1 MLDLARHGQLEL
13 YVDDVG
19 RMYAVDVRDVSE
31 GDEPRSERVVGENHA
46 YVLLNAARGEN
57 ANQFGDTEEDWANRG
72 RTMPEEGTAV
82 ELVHV
87 TAHAAAAKKVRI
99 TYKWVDAPAA
109 LTIRVARAYRYKMQ
123 LSGKI
128 EYVLVEAK

>member
-1 MLDLARHGQLEL
+1 MLDLARNGQLEL
-13 YVDDVG
+13 YVDGVG
-19 RMYAVDVRDVSE
+19 RMYAVDVRDVSD
-31 GDEPRSERVVGENHA
+31 GNEPHSERVVEESHA
-46 YVLLNAARGEN
+46 YVLMNAARGEN
-57 ANQFGDTEEDWANRG
+57 APKFGETEEDLAKSG

-87 TAHAAAAKKVRI
+87 TAVKSVAKKVKI